1 MEEAKKAAPKQGAQ
15 PDYNKINEYVKDFL
29 KFNKYMSTLE
39 CFEAEERT
47 KVVTGKMKQLNQIPP
62 VSPFKF

>member
-1 MEEAKKAAPKQGAQ
+1 MEKAQPKTGSQ

-29 KFNKYMSTLE
+29 RFNKYISTLE

-47 KVVTGKMKQLNQIPP
+47 KVVTGKIK
-62 VSPFKF
+62 